1 MRPKR
6 FRTPC
11 RFSRLALPLVVSL
24 ATTFGATQLARAGAD
39 VSLADL
45 QAATRAIGF
54 LQSLPHDGSIV
65 IGVVYAPQS
74 EESKQLA
81 TQAAA
86 TLASLPGPNKFVIRT
101 KLVSVD
107 SIAQTGDRL
116 DAVFLVPG
124 LSAEGPAIAD
134 AIRRR
139 RIVSIS
145 NDPACLDSNCCV
157 LMVRAKP
164 EVEIVLNTAVADAVG
179 ANFSTVFAMIVKR
192 R

>member
-1 MRPKR
+1 MHPER
-6 FRTPC
+6 FRSAQ
-11 RFSRLALPLVVSL
+11 RLSRLAASLLVAL
-24 ATTFGATQLARAGAD
+24 ATTLGSATLAHAGAD

-54 LQSLPHDGSIV
+54 LQNLPHDGSIV
-65 IGVVYAPQS
+65 IGVVYAQQS
-74 EESKQLA
+74 PESKALA
-81 TQAAA
+81 AQTAA
-86 TLASLPGPNKFVIRT
+86 TLASLPGPNKSTIRT
-101 KLVSVD
+101 KLVSIE
-107 SIAQTGDRL
+107 SLAQTNDRL
-116 DAVFLVPG
+116 DALFLLPG
-124 LSAEGPAIAD
+124 ISSNGPAIGD

-139 RIVSIS
+139 RIISIS
-145 NDPACLDSNCCV
+145 NDPSCLDSNCCV